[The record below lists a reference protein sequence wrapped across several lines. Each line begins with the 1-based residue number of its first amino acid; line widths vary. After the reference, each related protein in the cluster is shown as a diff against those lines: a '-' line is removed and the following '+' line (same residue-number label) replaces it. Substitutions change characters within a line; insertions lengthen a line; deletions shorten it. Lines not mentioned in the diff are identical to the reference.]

1 MSNKLLKKYLVQK
14 RILNQIQP
22 KDEDFYDDDDDY
34 DGFRDDND
42 TPREIPLEDLKKEV
56 EDSAEI
62 SILCIIMCEK
72 IAWYDKIIAYLIGD
86 V

>member
-34 DGFRDDND
+34 DGFGDDNNDIDD
-42 TPREIPLEDLKKEV
+42 TPRE
-56 EDSAEI
+56 
-62 SILCIIMCEK
+62 M
-72 IAWYDKIIAYLIGD
+72 
-86 V
+86 